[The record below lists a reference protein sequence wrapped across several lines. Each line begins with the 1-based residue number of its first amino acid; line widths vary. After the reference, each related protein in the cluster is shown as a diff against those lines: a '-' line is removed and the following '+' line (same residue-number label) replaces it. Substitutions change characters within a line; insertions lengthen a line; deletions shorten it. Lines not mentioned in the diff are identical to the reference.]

1 MFEDTSVEM
10 QEVAEPAEGVNDQ
23 TVAESETTEENTA
36 ETADEAASAVEE
48 NQTEEDNS
56 KFAAARRKAEM
67 QRDAEIN
74 KIKEQTKAE
83 IDKAFAD
90 AGLINPYTNKQI
102 TTKAEYDDYKKRLDK
117 DKTDRALKKSGLD
130 KDILD
135 KLISSHP
142 DVVAARAEVEKA
154 KQANAQAKLNEQ
166 IAEITKIDPDIKSAD
181 DLIKSPSY
189 AQIIERVKKGYTIAD
204 AYQIVNIDAITQKRA
219 AAARQQAINS
229 ANGKSHLT
237 ASTARGPGAVNVPAD
252 IAAQYRMLNPKIT
265 DEEMQKSYNKY
276 LKDTGKR

>member
-83 IDKAFAD
+83 IVKAFAD

-102 TTKAEYDDYKKRLDK
+102 TTKAEYDDYKKQLDK

-130 KDILD
+130 KDILG

-237 ASTARGPGAVNVPAD
+237 ASTARGPGAANVPAD